1 MRVALYTLANEE
13 QIDIADL
20 KLEQIISM
28 NEKYHVYHD
37 VINECHL
44 NGFHPNIVAKVGE
57 GESIYRLVMNKV
69 GIGIA
74 PKFFCDNED
83 IKAVA
88 IKDAYTWDV
97 YSVYRGD
104 SADRELAKRFLAL
117 VDRESNPIATHFKN

>member
-13 QIDIADL
+13 QIDITDL

-37 VINECHL
+37 VINAYHR
-44 NGFHPNIVAKVGE
+44 NGFNPNIVAKVGE

-88 IKDAYTWDV
+88 IKDAYTCDV
-97 YSVYRGD
+97 YGVHRED
-104 SADRELAKRFLAL
+104 SADKELAKRFLD
-117 VDRESNPIATHFKN
+117 VVKRE